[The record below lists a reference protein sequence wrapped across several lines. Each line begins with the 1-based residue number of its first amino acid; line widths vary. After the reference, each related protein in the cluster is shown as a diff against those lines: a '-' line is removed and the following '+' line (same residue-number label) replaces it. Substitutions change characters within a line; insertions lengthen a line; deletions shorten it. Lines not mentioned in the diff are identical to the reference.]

1 MSRRSNRTLL
11 AFTAAAVSLSL
22 TALSG
27 CVAYAPPPPRPAVV
41 GEVVA
46 PVAPPPPRVEAVPPL
61 PRPAEI
67 VEWRPGHW
75 HWDGRA
81 YVWISGEYVERPHR
95 AARWEPGH
103 WAARPQGW
111 VWVPGHWR

>member
-1 MSRRSNRTLL
+1 MKHGLNRTFL
-11 AFTAAAVSLSL
+11 ALAAASLSL
-22 TALSG
+22 AALSG
-27 CVAYAPPPPRPAVV
+27 CVAYALAPRPVVV

-46 PVAPPPPRVEAVPPL
+46 PLAPPPPRVEVVPPP
-61 PRPAEI
+61 PRPVET

-81 YVWISGEYVERPHR
+81 YVWIPGGYVERPHR

-103 WAARPQGW
+103 WVERPRGW
-111 VWVPGHWR
+111 VWLPGGWR